1 MKHNISASLILT
13 LMLVSVNWRAIAYGK
28 LTAIQP
34 AVATILSVDTIQIVA
49 SKDNSQECDRKNGCH
64 DTLALRVFKVVE
76 KAATDCDKK
85 DGCYPDNPRG
95 PIANPNTP
103 YIISPSDD
111 TALLNDKPSISWHAV
126 PGAIDYTVRLLGIG
140 SGLDWERTVD
150 NSSKLDLGEIKML
163 YPDDAPALQPG
174 ITYKLI
180 VEARSQ
186 ATQKR
191 IEAET
196 TQFRMLSKENIEQ
209 VREAVEKIDK
219 SSLSKEEK
227 AFRRWYDVYKDK
239 NLIAETIEMLELLV
253 TEGSQKPQVYSLL
266 GKIYQEQG
274 LVDFAKVRY
283 ETAVRLAT
291 TAQDSQE
298 LEAAQTGL
306 NKTNELL
313 KKRDGV
319 AP

>member
-1 MKHNISASLILT
+1 MKYKISASISLT
-13 LMLVSVNWRAIAYGK
+13 LMLVSVNWRALAYGK

-49 SKDNSQECDRKNGCH
+49 SKDNPEECDRENGCH
-64 DTLALRVFKVVE
+64 GTIPPRVFKVVE

-85 DGCYPDNPRG
+85 DGCYPNDPRG

-126 PGAIDYTVRLLGIG
+126 PGAINYTVRLAEITG
-140 SGLDWERTVD
+140 SGLDWERTVE
-150 NSSKLDLGEIKML
+150 NTEIKMP

-174 ITYKLI
+174 SKYKLI

-191 IEAET
+191 IEPGTA
-196 TQFRMLSKENIEQ
+196 QFRMLSKEDIQE
-209 VREAVEKIDK
+209 VRAAIEKIDK
-219 SSLSKEEK
+219 LDLSKEEK
-227 AFRRWYDVYKDK
+227 AFRMSDVYKNK
-239 NLIAETIEMLELLV
+239 ELNAETIELLESLV
-253 TEGSQKPQVYSLL
+253 REGSQNAKVYRLL
-266 GKIYQEQG
+266 GNIYWKQG
-274 LVDFAKVRY
+274 LIDFAKVRY

-291 TAQDSQE
+291 TAQDSKE

-306 NKTNELL
+306 NETNKLL

-319 AP
+319 TP